1 VVVGLVEVVV
11 VFGGVVVVVCVV
23 VGGVVV
29 VVVCV
34 VVEVVVCCVAVEV
47 VACLHCVAASWLTVL
62 APASRS
68 CRRVRLIVLG
78 RLATCCTNPRAAER
92 AARQC
97 PAERPAETWFS
108 WLLSVLA

>member
-1 VVVGLVEVVV
+1 VVVVGLVDVVV
-11 VFGGVVVVVCVV
+11 VGGVVVVVCVV
-23 VGGVVV
+23 VGGAVVV
-29 VVVCV
+29 VVWV
-34 VVEVVVCCVAVEV
+34 VVAVVVCWVAVEV
-47 VACLHCVAASWLTVL
+47 VTCLHCVAASWLTVL

-68 CRRVRLIVLG
+68 CRRVTLIVLG